1 MPFWLSKDHH
11 LQVGIHP
18 YHHKQ
23 QQTDQCWIISSS
35 QGPTK
40 TAVQI
45 PRQRKT
51 AILTSTPV
59 KEMIE
64 KVKEKTFE
72 KVKKKLFA

>member
-1 MPFWLSKDHH
+1 LVE
-11 LQVGIHP
+11 QG
-18 YHHKQ
+18 
-23 QQTDQCWIISSS
+23 SSS
-35 QGPTK
+35 PSRHTSVSSQATTDGSVLDNFLFPK